1 MSSCENMISLI
12 GHVGSEPEDLND
24 NVVSVKFFLFT
35 NKSYYSNKQKKFIQ
49 STEKH
54 LVKAWKQNAE
64 YTRNNIVKGDYV
76 RVLGELHYHK
86 FKIDNKQHI
95 IPEII
100 TTSILK
106 LNKEKDKMLIG
117 INNITKHLEDTKS
130 DLSSK
135 QLEDLTELVNQLT

>member
-1 MSSCENMISLI
+1 MSSCENSVSLI

-24 NVVSVKFFLFT
+24 NVMSVKFYLFT
-35 NKSYYSNKQKKFIQ
+35 NKSYYSNKKKKFVQ

-64 YTRNNIVKGDYV
+64 FTRNNIVKGDYV
-76 RVLGELHYHK
+76 RVLGEIHYHK
-86 FKIDNKQHI
+86 FKIDNRQHI

-106 LNKEKDKMLIG
+106 LNKENDKLIIG
-117 INNITKHLEDTKS
+117 INKLNRYLEDTKD
-130 DLSSK
+130 DLSGK
-135 QLEDLTELVNQLT
+135 QLEELSELINELS

>member
-64 YTRNNIVKGDYV
+64 YTRNNIVK
-76 RVLGELHYHK
+76 
-86 FKIDNKQHI
+86 
-95 IPEII
+95 EIMF
-100 TTSILK
+100 
-106 LNKEKDKMLIG
+106 EC
-117 INNITKHLEDTKS
+117 
-130 DLSSK
+130 
-135 QLEDLTELVNQLT
+135 

>member
-100 TTSILK
+100 TTIILK

-117 INNITKHLEDTKS
+117 INKITKHLEDTKA

>member
-86 FKIDNKQHI
+86 FKIDNKQQI